1 MQTVLLSLLLA
12 VAQPQAAASSQ
23 RQPAGG
29 PTARAQSATLALI
42 NEADVP
48 AANPGVL
55 MEISVREGDT
65 VQKGAAVAQVDSREA
80 DVKLRLAQY
89 ELNAAAEE
97 AKNDVRVR
105 AAAAAHRVAEAEL
118 AQAKATR
125 ARAPNSV
132 SETEVRRLELS
143 AERYKLEIEVA
154 EKELSIARIKEQS
167 GEAQVDQAK
176 LELDKLAVN
185 APLDGAVVQVYKN
198 VGEWVNPGDP
208 IARVVRMDRLRV
220 EGDVSASLYSPNE
233 LIGRPVTIEVG
244 LPRDRVVRLQGEVT
258 FVSPIVDL
266 AGDFQVWAEVDNREE
281 NGYWLL
287 RPGLQA
293 QMMIHLQ

>member
-1 MQTVLLSLLLA
+1 MQTVILSLLLVVGQPPTAISNAKPPASGA
-12 VAQPQAAASSQ
+12 V
-23 RQPAGG
+23 
-29 PTARAQSATLALI
+29 ARAQSATLALI
-42 NEADVP
+42 NEAQVP
-48 AANPGVL
+48 AANAGVL
-55 MEISVREGDT
+55 MEISVREGDM
-65 VQKGAAVAQVDSREA
+65 VQKGAPVAKVDSREA
-80 DVKLRLAQY
+80 EVKLRLAQY
-89 ELNAAAEE
+89 EPSAAAEE

-167 GEAQVDQAK
+167 GEAQVDQAE
-176 LELDKLAVN
+176 LELDKLSVE

-208 IARVVRMDRLRV
+208 IARIVRMDRLRV
-220 EGDVSASLYSPNE
+220 EGDVSASLYSPDE
-233 LIGRPVTIEVG
+233 LVGRPVTIEVR

-258 FVSPIVDL
+258 FVSPLVDL

-281 NGYWLL
+281 NGFWLL

-293 QMMIHLQ
+293 EMLIHLP